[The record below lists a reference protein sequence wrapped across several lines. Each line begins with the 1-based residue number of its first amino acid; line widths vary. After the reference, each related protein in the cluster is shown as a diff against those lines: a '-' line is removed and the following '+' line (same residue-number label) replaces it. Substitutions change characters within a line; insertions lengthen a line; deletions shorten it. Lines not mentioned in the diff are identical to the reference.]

1 MITDEIKKMSTLERL
16 QSMEELWDVL
26 CHDEKEIES
35 PSWHKNIL
43 EERKKKITNGEAE
56 FISIEDVKAGI
67 YKCK

>member
-1 MITDEIKKMSTLERL
+1 MIMDEIKKMSTLERL

-43 EERKKKITNGEAE
+43 EERKKKTTNGEAE
-56 FISIEDVKAGI
+56 FISIEDVKAGT
-67 YKCK
+67 YECK